1 MHADHITL
9 TVVALYV
16 SKVRGAISTPVSEI
30 QLRPGYGIVGDSH
43 ASEGVANLRQ
53 FTAVSATELGH
64 VAEALNVPFI
74 DPAWIKANICFAC
87 PQLENFTETLIE
99 GTKLISA
106 DGRAVL
112 EVKGAVDPC
121 LDAGETIAAQFPQL
135 AVNPQL
141 FPKVSYGR
149 RGVHGV
155 VLEELTMKVGDV
167 FTVIFPQI
175 NDSRFLA

>member
-16 SKVRGAISTPVSEI
+16 SKVRGASSTPVPEI
-30 QLRPGYGIVGDSH
+30 QLRPDYGIVGDSH
-43 ASEGVANLRQ
+43 ASEGGGNLRQ
-53 FTAVSATELGH
+53 FTAVSTAELGR
-64 VAEALNVPFI
+64 VAEALGVPFI

-99 GTKLISA
+99 GTKLVSA

-121 LDAGETIAAQFPQL
+121 QDAGKTIAAQFPQL
-135 AVNPQL
+135 AVHPQL
-141 FPKVSYGR
+141 FPKASYGR

-155 VLEELTMKVGDV
+155 VLEEVTMKVGDV
-167 FTVIFPQI
+167 FTVIFPQV
-175 NDSRFLA
+175 DGSGFLA